1 MQKHV
6 RKHTHHTQT
15 TKAEQ
20 RQRAGRSEAHIIRC
34 LAIEI
39 LHDVCPCTDTIR
51 SNRIILAARLYTG
64 RLAHCIPR
72 NRVIFINYNFQEC
85 YEYGVSVRQEQ
96 AVSARIR
103 ACMVPIKT
111 FSKPPPQ
118 KSLFESLID
127 NNSIIIHI
135 DNNSY

>member
-1 MQKHV
+1 MQPTCHC
-6 RKHTHHTQT
+6 RH
-15 TKAEQ
+15 A
-20 RQRAGRSEAHIIRC
+20 
-34 LAIEI
+34 
-39 LHDVCPCTDTIR
+39 
-51 SNRIILAARLYTG
+51 TG

>member
-1 MQKHV
+1 M
-6 RKHTHHTQT
+6 
-15 TKAEQ
+15 
-20 RQRAGRSEAHIIRC
+20 
-34 LAIEI
+34 
-39 LHDVCPCTDTIR
+39 
-51 SNRIILAARLYTG
+51 
-64 RLAHCIPR
+64 
-72 NRVIFINYNFQEC
+72 IFINYNFQEC

-111 FSKPPPQ
+111 FSKTPPA
-118 KSLFESLID
+118 KISLFESLID